1 MLCHPLAMAN
11 PSRVSEIFQQASA
24 AFGRLAHLTLELKLS
39 QAQQNTSDQKSN
51 TKWTT
56 EEINELKTAIVRFGN
71 DLEKIAQS
79 IETKT
84 LDQIKQKVHSKTFQ
98 EAGYTTVPSSLAQ
111 TTGSDQRKNAPG
123 TTEPAQRRRSPSDSN
138 TDFGIPAKRSRTEEE
153 LFPSKQPTFKQ
164 DNISSNEVCPP
175 VSTGSGSLNA
185 GIQRPFTGLAVDA
198 DNKSEKLIGS
208 NSNTSTT
215 KVESSPGSVQPTVG
229 TTGNS
234 ESHYEEYEDSSDD
247 GENEGSYESGVL
259 SDVDGEDD
267 EEAAADAV

>member
-1 MLCHPLAMAN
+1 MRVASEDMNRCSEELYHPSAMAN
-11 PSRVSEIFQQASA
+11 ASRVSEIFQQASA
-24 AFGRLAHLTLELKLS
+24 AFGRLAYLTLELKLS

-56 EEINELKTAIVRFGN
+56 EEINELKAAIVRFGN

-98 EAGYTTVPSSLAQ
+98 
-111 TTGSDQRKNAPG
+111 TTGLDQRKNAPG
-123 TTEPAQRRRSPSDSN
+123 TTEPVQRRRSPSDSN
-138 TDFGIPAKRSRTEEE
+138 IDLGMPAKRSRTEEE
-153 LFPSKQPTFKQ
+153 LSASKQPTCKQ

-185 GIQRPFTGLAVDA
+185 GIQRPFTSLPVDT
-198 DNKSEKLIGS
+198 DNKNQKFIGS
-208 NSNTSTT
+208 NSNTPNT
-215 KVESSPGSVQPTVG
+215 KIESSSGSLRPTAV
-229 TTGNS
+229 TIENS

-259 SDVDGEDD
+259 SDADGEDD